1 MRRFNHLHAKMRVA
15 FENAFGRLKGRWNV
29 LRFIVAHPVLAAAVQ
44 EVTEALETYLESRDA
59 QYEAEGEEEDSSADT
74 LVIEEGV
81 ETDNA
86 RRTAGAARRVQLVK
100 SLGLFWVD
108 GDE

>member
-1 MRRFNHLHAKMRVA
+1 MRRFNHLHAKMRLV
-15 FENAFGRLKGRWNV
+15 FDNAFGRLKGRWNV
-29 LRFIVAHPVLAAAVQ
+29 LRFIAAHLVLAAALQ
-44 EVTEALETYLESRDA
+44 EVTEALDTFLEARDSE
-59 QYEAEGEEEDSSADT
+59 YEAEGEEEESSADT

-86 RRTAGAARRVQLVK
+86 RRTASAARRVQLVK
-100 SLGLFWVD
+100 ALGLPWVD